1 MENAETPVRSSRPRP
16 WLLVALG
23 LAIVAFVATWFWPT
37 SSAVPGA
44 PTSNQP
50 RTRGRQGVHAV
61 DPAELNVRLEALNTA
76 RPEPGDV
83 ERNPFRFQT
92 KAPPPPPN
100 AGRPG
105 GGAAPAG
112 PPPAP
117 PLPTVPPIPLK
128 FIGIVER
135 AEILPAVAQHQFE
148 LLGGGAPVLGRPFD
162 VGTQPHG
169 LAALDAADDF
179 QRQFVASDIGQRP
192 RLEQQPLLP

>member
-50 RTRGRQGVHAV
+50 RTRGRQGAHAV
-61 DPAELNVRLEALNTA
+61 DPAELNVRLDALNTA

-83 ERNPFRFQT
+83 ERNPFRFQP
-92 KAPPPPPN
+92 KAPPPPPPN
-100 AGRPG
+100 AGRSG

-135 AEILPAVAQHQFE
+135 A
-148 LLGGGAPVLGRPFD
+148 G
-162 VGTQPHG
+162 VGKV
-169 LAALDAADDF
+169 AAL
-179 QRQFVASDIGQRP
+179 SDCRVSYYGREGDVIDGRYRIVRIGVESIVIEYVNGTGRTTIRLSGDCPP
-192 RLEQQPLLP
+192 R